1 MKNYKNIL
9 FDLDGTI
16 TDSGEGIINSV
27 LYSLQKF
34 GINEVDME
42 KIKKFIG
49 PPLKE
54 SFGEFYGMTLLQ
66 KEEAVKY
73 YREYY
78 QEKGIYEN
86 KVYEGIENLLK
97 NLKNEGKNV
106 ILATSKPQFYA
117 EEILKYFKID
127 NLFDFVKGSNM
138 DGSKTNKKE
147 IIEEIIS
154 ELGLKREETI
164 MVGDRCYDITGAKAC
179 KIKSIG
185 VLYGYGSREE
195 LEMEKADYIIENVGE
210 IYNILKG

>member
-1 MKNYKNIL
+1 MKKYKNIL

-27 LYSLQKF
+27 IYSLHKF
-34 GINEVDME
+34 GINEIDME

-54 SFGEFYGMTLLQ
+54 SFGEFYGMGLS
-66 KEEAVKY
+66 EREDAVKY

-86 KVYEGIENLLK
+86 KVYKGIEDLLK
-97 NLKNEGKNV
+97 NLKNEGKKV

-117 EEILKYFKID
+117 EKILKYFKID
-127 NLFDFVKGSNM
+127 NLFVFVKGSNM

-154 ELGLKREETI
+154 ELELKREETI
-164 MVGDRCYDITGAKAC
+164 MVGDRSYDIAGAKAC

-195 LEMEKADYIIENVGE
+195 LEMEKADYIIENVEE
-210 IYNILKG
+210 IYNIIKG